1 MYNLTPAILTI
12 SIFLIFLVVIAK
24 MAKVSTTDRNISS
37 PMKKRYVFNKLTES
51 IILVAIFACWI
62 IFLVNYAKVPSDPA
76 AALLRDDTN
85 DILYAF
91 FGISVFALSVV
102 TTLLL
107 YFVLKSLKRL
117 ISYFSEYNNQQKHST
132 YNNLIHAIDN
142 GLSKDMIENFAI
154 LQRSRNR
161 IDLSS
166 EEWLT
171 LLAACIS
178 EDEIELSKDISNH
191 VKGKETIRKV
201 SPINKIKKA
210 ISK

>member
-12 SIFLIFLVVIAK
+12 STFLIFLVIISK
-24 MAKVSTTDRNISS
+24 IPDSGTTGRNISS
-37 PMKKRYVFNKLTES
+37 PMKKRYVVIKLVECIIFVS
-51 IILVAIFACWI
+51 LFVFWIILI
-62 IFLVNYAKVPSDPA
+62 VNFSKIPSDLA
-76 AALLRDDTN
+76 KTLLTKGSN
-85 DILYAF
+85 EILF
-91 FGISVFALSVV
+91 LFLNISVFALSVV

-191 VKGKETIRKV
+191 VKGKETIRKS
-201 SPINKIKKA
+201 SPIKKM
-210 ISK
+210 KKLVTK

>member
-1 MYNLTPAILTI
+1 MYNLTPAILVLSTLM
-12 SIFLIFLVVIAK
+12 IFVVVMYKIAK
-24 MAKVSTTDRNISS
+24 VDATHRNISH
-37 PMKKRYVFNKLTES
+37 PMKKRYVVIKLIES
-51 IILVAIFACWI
+51 IIFVALFVCWI
-62 IFLVNYAKVPSDPA
+62 LSIVNYAKIPSDLGED
-76 AALLRDDTN
+76 ALNASNET
-85 DILYAF
+85 LYLF
-91 FGISVFALSVV
+91 LNISVFALSVV
-102 TTLLL
+102 TTFLL

-142 GLSKDMIENFAI
+142 GVSKDMIENFAI

-178 EDEIELSKDISNH
+178 EDEIELSKDISNQ
-191 VKGKETIRKV
+191 VKGKETIRKS
-201 SPINKIKKA
+201 SPIKKM
-210 ISK
+210 KKLVTK